1 MTGEPLIRITRLRPD
16 LDAVHVTAIIT
27 GIEQAV
33 HGSIVAA
40 FLARLAEHHQQGIPP
55 TEPLTPAAKH
65 GRCLARANNAVRHQM
80 CAPLVIL
87 R

>member
-1 MTGEPLIRITRLRPD
+1 MGEPLITVRKLHPNA
-16 LDAVHVTAIIT
+16 DAVHVTAIIT
-27 GIEQAV
+27 GVEQAV

-40 FLARLAEHHQQGIPP
+40 FLARLAEHHAQGIPP
-55 TEPLTPAAKH
+55 TEPLTGKAAT
-65 GRCLARANNAVRHQM
+65 GRTLSRANNVVRQQM